1 MSGIS
6 PYQVSRLPGRADHI
20 PHLIGVVAECL
31 SYLALT
37 SSFKDDSKPG
47 RSRIGPA
54 PLQPASRQDPG
65 GAKTVTHPHVFE
77 AVQAR

>member
-6 PYQVSRLPGRADHI
+6 LYQVSRLSGQADRI
-20 PHLIGVVAECL
+20 PQLISVVAGCL

-47 RSRIGPA
+47 RSRIGLA
-54 PLQPASRQDPG
+54 PLQPARRQDPRG
-65 GAKTVTHPHVFE
+65 P
-77 AVQAR
+77 AVRAFGHSPTPGR